1 MDHRL
6 LQRVSFWAFLF
17 SIDRDLAATTC
28 QAACSC
34 GGRLHRADYPRKP
47 RGGPNGLP
55 REYMYRLSFCC
66 SRDGCRKRATPPSV
80 RFLGRKVYLH
90 AVVSWWPR
98 CGKGRHRDA
107 SASWPNCST
116 STAGRLC
123 GGRPSGAKQFP
134 QTAFWK
140 VASGQLALLVE
151 LADLPR
157 ALLTGFFRKEVPD
170 PLDCWKRLLVS
181 LADHDPRGPEKRGF
195 AMTLIPAEDAARHRR
210 RLNHP
215 GFQCRLFPE
224 FARRRDD
231 FRTLIVRPP
240 RCGHA
245 FGFPW
250 WAGC

>member
-28 QAACSC
+28 QAGCSC

-47 RGGPNGLP
+47 RGSPTGLA

-90 AVVSWWPR
+90 AVVILVAAMRQGPTPR
-98 CGKGRHRDA
+98 RVRELVELFDVDRRTIA
-107 SASWPNCST
+107 RWQAFW
-116 STAGRLC
+116 REE
-123 GGRPSGAKQFP
+123 FP
-134 QTAFWK
+134 QTSFWK
-140 VASGQLALLVE
+140 VARGQLALLVE

-170 PLDCWKRLLVS
+170 PLECWKRLLVFLS
-181 LADHDPRGPEKRGF
+181 PI
-195 AMTLIPAEDAARHRR
+195 TIPWGLKSEVS
-210 RLNHP
+210 
-215 GFQCRLFPE
+215 Q
-224 FARRRDD
+224 
-231 FRTLIVRPP
+231 
-240 RCGHA
+240 
-245 FGFPW
+245 
-250 WAGC
+250 